1 MLLVWKEV
9 IIVREI
15 STIVLF
21 AKIEKKIQF
30 NVFVNVKNAFVAAFR
45 WQICLFVTR
54 NVVLFPLNE

>member
-1 MLLVWKEV
+1 MEGSDNCSVNKYYCAFCKN
-9 IIVREI
+9 RE
-15 STIVLF
+15 
-21 AKIEKKIQF
+21 KIQF